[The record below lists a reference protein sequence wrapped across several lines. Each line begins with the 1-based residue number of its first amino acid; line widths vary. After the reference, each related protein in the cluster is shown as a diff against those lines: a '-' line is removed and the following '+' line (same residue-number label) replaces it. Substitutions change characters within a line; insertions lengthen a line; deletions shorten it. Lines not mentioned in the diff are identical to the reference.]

1 MLGFG
6 SQHLSGG
13 IHPTSTRHMHGSMQ
27 CSITARQIIL
37 HMSPLQA
44 SADSSPEVA
53 ACCHQR
59 PRFHFVR
66 ARAIGH
72 NLPCTID
79 VHCSSSSTSLTWTK
93 KCGRTSLLVMVCIA
107 HRHFSTCVEE
117 HWKFNIESSSR
128 RRGFGDFLDPR
139 RAVSSSVLCPPCMT
153 RLVFSTMSQ
162 VVARRRYEY
171 DGPIDQSQFA
181 RARVEAALACTSA
194 CAPERALTSFVKIK
208 FG

>member
-1 MLGFG
+1 MFSLLDHTLYNARIWFTTSVGWN
-6 SQHLSGG
+6 SSHQH
-13 IHPTSTRHMHGSMQ
+13 TRHMHGSMQ

-117 HWKFNIESSSR
+117 HWKLILSR
-128 RRGFGDFLDPR
+128 
-139 RAVSSSVLCPPCMT
+139 
-153 RLVFSTMSQ
+153 Q
-162 VVARRRYEY
+162 VV
-171 DGPIDQSQFA
+171 
-181 RARVEAALACTSA
+181 V
-194 CAPERALTSFVKIK
+194 VVW
-208 FG
+208 